1 MPEVNLV
8 LVLPSPLYNN
18 LVGWPLDKIGIYIV
32 GPCPI
37 TDNEYII
44 VLSDYF
50 SKWVEA
56 YAVPNH
62 TTLTVADKIV
72 TVFFCR
78 FGTPKQ
84 IHTDQGRDLKVIF

>member
-1 MPEVNLV
+1 MIIVPEVNLV

-18 LVGWPLDKIGIYIV
+18 LVGWPLDKIGIDIV
-32 GPCPI
+32 FALLQ
-37 TDNEYII
+37 T
-44 VLSDYF
+44 
-50 SKWVEA
+50 